1 VRLTSRQIA
10 ASEDRQQLCFTFW
23 FTAFGS
29 GESAELHIIRQDN
42 STSEEENK
50 KVRFIC
56 VLKREIMN
64 FRCILLAVGDGS
76 KDDGHDS
83 SDMASGPGVRGHFH

>member
-1 VRLTSRQIA
+1 MNFVSEGYIYFDLFNSGSSVVRLTSRQIA

-50 KVRFIC
+50 KVRII
-56 VLKREIMN
+56 LN
-64 FRCILLAVGDGS
+64 F
-76 KDDGHDS
+76 
-83 SDMASGPGVRGHFH
+83 